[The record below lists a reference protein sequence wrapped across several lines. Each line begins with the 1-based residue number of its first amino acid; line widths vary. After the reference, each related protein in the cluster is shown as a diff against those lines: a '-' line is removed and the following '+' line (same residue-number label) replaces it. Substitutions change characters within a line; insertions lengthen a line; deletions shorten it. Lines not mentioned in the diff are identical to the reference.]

1 MTYEEFKLLAESLM
15 HQDVQYRKKIKE
27 EDDYPMDT
35 FCYYIS
41 EIPMGLL
48 HYDRECLSERMYDGE
63 GKVRLFLLRRNLLAI
78 RNHGL
83 PP

>member
-15 HQDVQYRKKIKE
+15 HQDVLYRKKMKE
-27 EDDYPMDT
+27 EDDYPLDT

-48 HYDRECLSERMYDGE
+48 HYDRITKD
-63 GKVRLFLLRRNLLAI
+63 FLKKMKKRWF
-78 RNHGL
+78 
-83 PP
+83 